1 MTRSDTREGT
11 TESPQT
17 DPGRDRGR
25 PGSAAAARNRRALR
39 RRVSVVRR
47 RVRRLSR
54 GVARRGLRL
63 WRRSLQVRVGAITML
78 VAGTVVVIVS
88 LVLFSQ
94 IRDQLLS
101 VKRQAAIGQAQEGV
115 FFAQSQV
122 AGIATGDAPSV
133 RSTLDRTVQQLLQ
146 RGGAAGDFDV
156 VMVYRT
162 GSRETETPASSRR
175 FIHDALPED
184 LRADVDAG
192 NQSYKYALI
201 PDDQRE
207 PRPTLLVGAPVPTEA
222 GGEQIELYFAFPLD
236 QEEESLSLIRST
248 VVIIG
253 VALTLLV
260 VGIGV
265 LVTRLV
271 VDPVRQAAGTA
282 QRLAE
287 GDLEERMA
295 VRGEDELARLAMSFN
310 AMADSLQRQITQ
322 LEALS
327 QLQQRFTSDVSHELR
342 TPLTTVQMAADVLH
356 EARGDFAPHVSRSA
370 ELLSAELD
378 RFESLLTDL
387 LEISR
392 YDAGAAVLDWEAT
405 DLGALVDRVADGMQ
419 ALAERHDCRLV
430 VHRPDDD
437 VIADV
442 DARRVERVLRNLVGN
457 AIEHGRGKP
466 VEVTLACN
474 RTAAAVTVRDFGV
487 GLSSAD
493 AQHVFDRFWRAD
505 PSRVRTVGGSG
516 LGLSISLEDARLH
529 GGWLQV
535 WGQPGHGAQF
545 RLTLPLEAGGELTSS
560 PLPLRPAVAR
570 RLPAAGPDTDGA
582 EDDGAEGD
590 GAEGDASPAG
600 AEDSPEAA
608 DDAERQFDDERADR
622 SRR

>member
-1 MTRSDTREGT
+1 M
-11 TESPQT
+11 
-17 DPGRDRGR
+17 
-25 PGSAAAARNRRALR
+25 RA
-39 RRVSVVRR
+39 
-47 RVRRLSR
+47 
-54 GVARRGLRL
+54 
-63 WRRSLQVRVGAITML
+63 WRASLQVRVGAITMV

-101 VKRQAAIGQAQEGV
+101 VKREAAIDQAQNGV
-115 FFAQSQV
+115 FFAQGQV
-122 AGIATGDAPSV
+122 TGIAAGDAPSI
-133 RSTLDRTVQQLLQ
+133 RSTLERTVQQLAQ

-162 GSRETETPASSRR
+162 GAQVRPATTRPYL
-175 FIHDALPED
+175 HGALPPD
-184 LRADVDAG
+184 LVADVDAG
-192 NQSYKYALI
+192 NQSYKYALV
-201 PDDQRE
+201 PDEERE
-207 PRPTLLVGAPVPTEA
+207 LRPTLLVGAPVPTDA
-222 GGEQIELYFAFPLD
+222 VGSEQIELYFAFPLD
-236 QEEESLSLIRST
+236 QEEESLGLVRGT

-253 VALTLLV
+253 IALTLLV

-287 GDLEERMA
+287 GQLEERME
-295 VRGEDELARLAMSFN
+295 VQGEDELARLATSFN

-322 LEALS
+322 LEGLS
-327 QLQQRFTSDVSHELR
+327 HLQQRFTSDVSHELR

-356 EARGDFAPHVSRSA
+356 EAREDFPPHVARSA
-370 ELLSAELD
+370 ELLRAELD

-392 YDAGAAVLDWEAT
+392 YDAGAAVLDAEAT
-405 DLGALVDRVADGMQ
+405 DLGALVERVVDGMA
-419 ALAERHDCRLV
+419 ALAERHGSPLRTAL
-430 VHRPDDD
+430 PEEP
-437 VIADV
+437 VIAEV
-442 DARRVERVLRNLVGN
+442 DSRRVERVLRNLVGN
-457 AIEHGRGKP
+457 AIEHGAGSP

-474 RTAAAVTVRDFGV
+474 RSAAAVTVRDHGV
-487 GLSSAD
+487 GLSSAE

-529 GGWLQV
+529 HGWLQV

-545 RLTLPLEAGGELTSS
+545 RLTLPLVAGGELTSS
-560 PLPLRPAVAR
+560 PLPLRPAVVR
-570 RLPAAGPDTDGA
+570 RQAL
-582 EDDGAEGD
+582 
-590 GAEGDASPAG
+590 PAG
-600 AEDSPEAA
+600 ASVPPTTEDGGADGVGPEPGHLGAGLG
-608 DDAERQFDDERADR
+608 EPVEG

>member
-1 MTRSDTREGT
+1 VTRS
-11 TESPQT
+11 
-17 DPGRDRGR
+17 
-25 PGSAAAARNRRALR
+25 
-39 RRVSVVRR
+39 
-47 RVRRLSR
+47 LSQI
-54 GVARRGLRL
+54 RRGLRRRATRL
-63 WRRSLQVRVGAITML
+63 RRRSRRLGRRLARKALHVWRSSLQIRVGAITML

-94 IRDQLLS
+94 IRDQLLR
-101 VKRQAAIGQAQEGV
+101 VKREAAIDQAQQGV
-115 FFAQSQV
+115 FFAQGQV
-122 AGIATGDAPSV
+122 TGIAAGDAPSV
-133 RSTLDRTVQQLLQ
+133 RSALERTVRQLLQ

-162 GSRETETPASSRR
+162 GTRETPAVSRSY
-175 FIHDALPED
+175 IADALPAD
-184 LRADVDAG
+184 LRADVADG
-192 NQSYKYALI
+192 NQSYKYAMV
-201 PDDQRE
+201 PDDRRDPQ
-207 PRPTLLVGAPVPTEA
+207 PTLLVGAPVPTDQPGSE
-222 GGEQIELYFAFPLD
+222 EIELYFAFPLD
-236 QEEESLSLIRST
+236 QEEESLSLIRGT

-271 VDPVRQAAGTA
+271 VDPVRLAAGTA

-287 GDLEERMA
+287 GQLEERMA
-295 VRGEDELARLAMSFN
+295 VRGEDELARLATSFN

-322 LEALS
+322 LEGLS

-356 EARGDFAPHVSRSA
+356 EARQDFPPHVARSA
-370 ELLSAELD
+370 ELLRAELD
-378 RFESLLTDL
+378 RFEGLLTDL

-392 YDAGAAVLDWEAT
+392 YDAGAAVLDAEAT
-405 DLGALVDRVADGMQ
+405 DLGALIRRVVDGMTS
-419 ALAERHDCRLV
+419 LAELHESELV
-430 VHRPDDD
+430 VAAPEDP

-442 DARRVERVLRNLVGN
+442 DARRVGRVLRNLVGN
-457 AIEHGRGKP
+457 AIEHGAGKP

-474 RTAAAVTVRDFGV
+474 RNAAAITVRDYGV

-545 RLTLPLEAGGELTSS
+545 RLTLPLTAGGELSSS
-560 PLPLRPAVAR
+560 PLPLRPAVVR
-570 RLPAAGPDTDGA
+570 RHGMGPYPGLDPA
-582 EDDGAEGD
+582 
-590 GAEGDASPAG
+590 
-600 AEDSPEAA
+600 AA
-608 DDAERQFDDERADR
+608 DDEPAEVAVRDDLGDGLDDDLDDDLEDDLEDDEALDVIEWVDR